1 MSIRDFVS
9 GRGSDDGML
18 ELFVLLGQEPRG
30 RNMRWDTTNII
41 DRDAPRR
48 YCNEGPSNRR
58 ILRQL
63 LNIHL
68 RRRRRSESEMHK
80 YCCPV
85 SKLFRIVL
93 VQYYYNKSVAST
105 VSA

>member
-9 GRGSDDGML
+9 GSGSGSDDGML

-30 RNMRWDTTNII
+30 RNMRRDTTNII

-48 YCNEGPSNRR
+48 YCNEGPSDRR

-68 RRRRRSESEMHK
+68 RRSESEMHK